1 MSVKIIIIG
10 GGPGGYVAALRAAA
24 LGGSVTLIEKKNLG
38 GTCLN
43 HGCIPSKIMKNS
55 ADIFLKF
62 LKAENFGITVQGKVT
77 PDILQ
82 LIGKK
87 NKILDTQRQGIA
99 SLLQKAGVIVEKGR
113 AKIKSLKDKSQGLI
127 EVKCS
132 DGDKKELEYD
142 KLIIA
147 TGTKPLN
154 VKDFSFD
161 HHNILSSDDLLEI
174 KEIPKSILI
183 VGGGVIGCE
192 FAFIFSALGSSVTIV
207 EGMSRLLPLPSV
219 DEELSK
225 LLLREMKKRK
235 IKVFCDT
242 IVKST
247 TIQNGG
253 ISVFL
258 DSSPF
263 TDNPK
268 PKKLKIESIKAQ
280 KMAVC
285 IGRKALSSDLGLEN
299 INIKTDSAGWI
310 QANEKLE
317 TNVKDVYAIG
327 DILGPQKIMLAHV
340 ASHEGVIAAQNA
352 MGQTSTMNYDVVPG
366 AVFTMPEIGTVGLS
380 ETQAKIEGFDIES
393 FSMNFRTLGKAQAI
407 DEIAGMAKMIIEK
420 NTRKILGVHI
430 MGAHATDLIAEAALA
445 IQKGMKANDIAHTIH
460 AHPTLAEIFS
470 ELSMKAC
477 GTPIHG

>member
-1 MSVKIIIIG
+1 MSVKVIVIG

-24 LGGSVTLIEKKNLG
+24 LGGKVTLIEKENLG

-62 LKAENFGITVQGKVT
+62 LKAENFGITVQGEVA

-82 LIGKK
+82 LIEKK
-87 NKILDTQRQGIA
+87 DKILDTQRQGIA

-113 AKIKSLKDKSQGLI
+113 AKIKSSKDKAHGLI
-127 EVKCS
+127 EVKYS
-132 DGDKKELEYD
+132 DGDKKEFEYN

-174 KEIPKSILI
+174 KQIPKSILI

-219 DEELSK
+219 DEEISK

-247 TIQNGG
+247 TMQNGE
-253 ISVFL
+253 ISIFL

-268 PKKLKIESIKAQ
+268 PKKLKIESVKAQ

-310 QANEKLE
+310 QADDKLE

-340 ASHEGVIAAQNA
+340 ASHEGVVAAQNA

-380 ETQAKIEGFDIES
+380 EIQAKIEGFDIES
-393 FSMNFRTLGKAQAI
+393 FSINFRTLGKAQAI

-420 NTRKILGVHI
+420 NSRKILGVHI
-430 MGAHATDLIAEAALA
+430 IGAHATDLIAEAALA

>member
-1 MSVKIIIIG
+1 MSVKIIVIG

-24 LGGSVTLIEKKNLG
+24 LGGSVTLIEKENLG

-43 HGCIPSKIMKNS
+43 HGCIPSKIMNNS

-62 LKAENFGITVQGKVT
+62 LKAENFGITVQGKIT

-82 LIGKK
+82 LMEKK
-87 NKILDTQRQGIA
+87 DKILDTQRQGIA
-99 SLLQKAGVIVEKGR
+99 SLLQKAGVLVEKGR
-113 AKIKSLKDKSQGLI
+113 AKIKSQGLL

-154 VKDFSFD
+154 VKDFPFD
-161 HHNILSSDDLLEI
+161 HNNILSSDDLLEI

-219 DEELSK
+219 DEEISK

-242 IVKST
+242 IVKSAT
-247 TIQNGG
+247 KKNDE
-253 ISVFL
+253 ISIFL

-317 TNVKDVYAIG
+317 TSVKDVYAIG

-352 MGQTSTMNYDVVPG
+352 MGQKGIMNYDVVPG

-380 ETQAKIEGFDIES
+380 ETQAKIKGFDIES
-393 FSMNFRTLGKAQAI
+393 FSMNFRSLGKAQAI
-407 DEIAGMAKMIIEK
+407 DELAGMAKMIIEK
-420 NTRKILGVHI
+420 KSRKILGVHI
-430 MGAHATDLIAEAALA
+430 MGAHATDLIAEVTLA
-445 IQKGMKANDIAHTIH
+445 MQKGMKADDIADTIH
-460 AHPTLAEIFS
+460 AHPTLSEIFG
-470 ELSMKAC
+470 ELSMKVC
-477 GTPIHG
+477 GMPLHG